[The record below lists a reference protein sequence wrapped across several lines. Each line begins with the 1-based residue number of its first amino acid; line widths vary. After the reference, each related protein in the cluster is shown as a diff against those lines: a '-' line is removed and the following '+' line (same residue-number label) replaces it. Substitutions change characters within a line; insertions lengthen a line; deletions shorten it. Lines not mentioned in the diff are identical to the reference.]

1 MHNSYLPHSTR
12 ILRHKPSLTA
22 MRCPLWSQESAQQ
35 PQEHR
40 YATTGP
46 IFCPKT
52 GLTNNL
58 RSFKYKLDL
67 EKPSSLPYSCQK
79 SSTTFTFYQK
89 KKKLNRSCYRGK
101 KKINFFKL
109 SNVLDTRTMQND
121 MSAEWGALYT
131 THTTPIFIPAESTRI
146 WRYTQYYFSMF
157 PIYSS
162 LHFEIHILSLWQSKK
177 MKGVEEKKI
186 KLVEKKY

>member
-1 MHNSYLPHSTR
+1 MSALESGKCPAAPRTQVRNDRPHILSQNRVNKQSEKLQIQARFRKTKLPALLMSER
-12 ILRHKPSLTA
+12 LDNIYILS
-22 MRCPLWSQESAQQ
+22 
-35 PQEHR
+35 
-40 YATTGP
+40 
-46 IFCPKT
+46 
-52 GLTNNL
+52 
-58 RSFKYKLDL
+58 
-67 EKPSSLPYSCQK
+67 
-79 SSTTFTFYQK
+79 K
-89 KKKLNRSCYRGK
+89 KKKNLNCSCYRGK

-109 SNVLDTRTMQND
+109 SNLLDTRTMQND

-146 WRYTQYYFSMF
+146 WRYTQYYFSML